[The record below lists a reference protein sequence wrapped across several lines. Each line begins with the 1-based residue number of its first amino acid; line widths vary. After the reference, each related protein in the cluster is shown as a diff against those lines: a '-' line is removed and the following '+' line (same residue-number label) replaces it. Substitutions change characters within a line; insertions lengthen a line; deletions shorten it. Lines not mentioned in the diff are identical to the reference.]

1 MVIMMVSK
9 EKVLRKEKK
18 EKCWKERKKGSW
30 KEKKIKKTA
39 LFVYVS
45 NEICKILP
53 AFVLPAL

>member
-18 EKCWKERKKGSW
+18 VLEREKKKGAG
-30 KEKKIKKTA
+30 KRKKIKKTA

-45 NEICKILP
+45 NKICKILP

>member
-1 MVIMMVSK
+1 MVSK

-18 EKCWKERKKGSW
+18 VLEREKKKGAG
-30 KEKKIKKTA
+30 KRKKIKKTA

-45 NEICKILP
+45 NKICKILP